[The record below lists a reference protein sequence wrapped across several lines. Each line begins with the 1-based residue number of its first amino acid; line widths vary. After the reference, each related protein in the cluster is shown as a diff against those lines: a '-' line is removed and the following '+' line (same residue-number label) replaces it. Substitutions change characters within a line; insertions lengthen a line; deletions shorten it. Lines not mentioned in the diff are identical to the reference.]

1 MKPQWIGPLALL
13 GASAIWGFVPTTTRY
28 VIHTLSPM
36 QIMLARFSIA
46 TLVVALMMVT
56 VHPPMPG
63 RRHLPRA
70 VWFGLLGT
78 VGFGVPLVYGI
89 RYVEAGTA
97 ALLTGI
103 SPLFTVVLAVPFLG
117 EHLRPRKLVGL
128 LIALAGTVIVATV
141 SGGGLDLSREHLLGS
156 GLITLSSVLWAIYSV
171 TAKPYLGAAIPPT
184 SIPMLGAMAGLPLV
198 APFGAP
204 GIVGALG
211 NLNTLGWLSIGLFTV
226 GASVIAPM
234 LYAIGLQRGEAS
246 RAGVYSYL
254 TPLFGLIASAA
265 LLDEAI
271 GAQTVVG
278 GALIL
283 AGVVLA
289 TLSPARVAAPVPAV
303 AVSD

>member
-28 VIHTLSPM
+28 VIGTLAPM
-36 QIMLARFSIA
+36 QIMMARFSIA
-46 TLVVALMMVT
+46 TLVVVLMLLT
-56 VHPPMPG
+56 VHPPMPT
-63 RRHLPRA
+63 RAHLPRA

-78 VGFGVPLVYGI
+78 VGFGIPLVYGI

-117 EHLRPRKLVGL
+117 ERLRPRMVVGL
-128 LIALAGTVIVATV
+128 LIALLGTIIVATV
-141 SGGGLDLSREHLLGS
+141 SGGGLDLSREHLLGCAF
-156 GLITLSSVLWAIYSV
+156 ITLSSVLWAVYSV
-171 TAKPYLGAAIPPT
+171 TAKPYLGTAIPPT
-184 SIPMLGAMAGLPLV
+184 SIPMLGALAGLPLV

-211 NLNTLGWLSIGLFTV
+211 NLNAIGWLAIGLFTV
-226 GASVIAPM
+226 GASVFAPM
-234 LYAIGLQRGEAS
+234 LYSIGLQRDEAS

-254 TPLFGLIASAA
+254 TPLFGLIASAV
-265 LLDEAI
+265 LLDEVV
-271 GAQTVVG
+271 GAQTIVG
-278 GALIL
+278 GGLIL

-289 TLSPARVAAPVPAV
+289 TLSPVRVTAPATAASNA
-303 AVSD
+303 